1 MNIPRKA
8 WTDFARKLAAVNET
22 AAQLMW
28 EWLKVNGTGNLEA
41 AVQYAFALAETYGE
55 AAAALACE
63 MYDAAA
69 LFYGATV
76 PPAIP
81 ADGPVEE
88 RLRAA
93 IEKAVEE
100 APVTIPAIV
109 GRTVKQQAA
118 DTTLQNAQRDGA
130 EWAWVPNGDT
140 CAFCITLASN
150 GWQHQSKAAKRA
162 HAEHIHNN
170 CDCTYAVRF
179 SKKDGVEGYDD
190 QVYKDMYYNASESQ
204 NPKDKINAMRR
215 ENYETDER
223 LRAQKHEY
231 YEAHKET
238 LKAKREAK
246 LAGENNE
253 A

>member
-8 WTDFARKLAAVNET
+8 WTEFARKLAAVNET

-28 EWLKVNGTGNLEA
+28 DWLKLNGTGNLEA

-69 LFYGATV
+69 LFYGVTV

-81 ADGPVEE
+81 ADGPIEE

-93 IEKAVEE
+93 IIKAVEE

-130 EWAWVPNGDT
+130 EWAWVPIGDT
-140 CAFCITLASN
+140 CAFCITLASR
-150 GWQHQSKAAKRA
+150 GWQHQSKAAKTA

-179 SKKDGVEGYDD
+179 SKKDGVAGYDP
-190 QVYKDMYYNASESQ
+190 QKYLDMYNNASDSQ
-204 NPKDKINAMRR
+204 KPQDKINAMRR
-215 ENYETDER
+215 EAYAADKDAIN
-223 LRAQKHEY
+223 AQKRAAYAERRAAQS
-231 YEAHKET
+231 ELIET
-238 LKAKREAK
+238 
-246 LAGENNE
+246 
-253 A
+253 

>member
-22 AAQLMW
+22 AAQLMRD
-28 EWLKVNGTGNLEA
+28 WLKVNGTGNLEA

-63 MYDAAA
+63 MYEAAA
-69 LFYGATV
+69 LFYGVTV

-93 IEKAVEE
+93 IIKAVEE

-140 CAFCITLASN
+140 CAFCITLASR
-150 GWQHQSKAAKRA
+150 GWQRQRKKT
-162 HAEHIHNN
+162 HAEHIHNH
-170 CDCTYAVRF
+170 CDCTYAIRF
-179 SKKDGVEGYDD
+179 DSKSGVEGYDSQKYLD
-190 QVYKDMYYNASESQ
+190 IYYNAPLRDGESGW
-204 NPKDKINAMRR
+204 KDRINAIRR
-215 ENYETDER
+215 EQYAR
-223 LRAQKHEY
+223 QK
-231 YEAHKET
+231 
-238 LKAKREAK
+238 
-246 LAGENNE
+246 N
-253 A
+253 

>member
-8 WTDFARKLAAVNET
+8 WTEFARKLAAVNET

-28 EWLKVNGTGNLEA
+28 DWLKVNGTGNLEA

-69 LFYGATV
+69 LFYGVTV

-81 ADGPVEE
+81 ADGPIEE

-100 APVTIPAIV
+100 APDTIPAIV

-130 EWAWVPNGDT
+130 EWAWVPIGDT
-140 CAFCITLASN
+140 CAFCITLASR
-150 GWQHQSKAAKRA
+150 GWQHQSKAAKTA

-179 SKKDGVEGYDD
+179 SKKNGVAGYDP
-190 QVYKDMYYNASESQ
+190 QKYLDMYNNASDSQ
-204 NPKDKINAMRR
+204 IPQDKINAMRR
-215 ENYETDER
+215 EAYAADKDAIN
-223 LRAQKHEY
+223 AQKRAAYAARQAAKSELI
-231 YEAHKET
+231 ET
-238 LKAKREAK
+238 
-246 LAGENNE
+246 
-253 A
+253 